1 MVESLVIDTQL
12 IQLETSL
19 KISASLTMKTIATD
33 KKTNE
38 KRVLTAVL
46 QKRGLRTSMT
56 VKC

>member
-12 IQLETSL
+12 IQLDTSL
-19 KISASLTMKTIATD
+19 KTSASLTMKTIATD

-46 QKRGLRTSMT
+46 QKRGFRTSMT

>member
-1 MVESLVIDTQL
+1 VVESLVIDTQL
-12 IQLETSL
+12 IQLDTSL

>member
-1 MVESLVIDTQL
+1 VVESLVIDTQL
-12 IQLETSL
+12 IQLDTSL

-46 QKRGLRTSMT
+46 QKRGLG
-56 VKC
+56 